1 MADCSPAEFDE
12 RLLRARV
19 QLVMHQPFLASAVMR
34 MPIRMA
40 REAIWCPPM
49 CTDGYDVFYN
59 PDWTAIQ
66 QTKMAMV
73 QAAAQQLPP
82 NLPAEVVAQ
91 QRQMFEVQVKAQFL
105 ALEAQT
111 PPFITFEE
119 NIYVSPPETDR
130 ELLAAFNA
138 ARDAFGM
145 SALDES
151 AIGILGWREGEDEDQ
166 DGQDNDAEP
175 APNT

>member
-59 PDWTAIQ
+59 PDWTATLDHQELCGVIAHEVLHVVFAHNDWLRCHACTARRHRLRAGVRLGRGP
-66 QTKMAMV
+66 QTSRPAGADLCHRRLWIILAGIARLAGDP
-73 QAAAQQLPP
+73 AAERRTSQGATRGGG
-82 NLPAEVVAQ
+82 E
-91 QRQMFEVQVKAQFL
+91 
-105 ALEAQT
+105 
-111 PPFITFEE
+111 
-119 NIYVSPPETDR
+119 D
-130 ELLAAFNA
+130 
-138 ARDAFGM
+138 
-145 SALDES
+145 ALD
-151 AIGILGWREGEDEDQ
+151 
-166 DGQDNDAEP
+166 P
-175 APNT
+175 C